1 MRQLQRCFFTLCQRR
16 RKVTIPLSVGPDLTH
31 WGDPRTL
38 ARGVPLG
45 KATSHINVTHLGVQG
60 CFSVGLGR
68 NMRVSQNGRCLNAP
82 CDHAYKR
89 IGAPHCVESG
99 PTLCPIVDKS
109 TRNDSHGQQGDS
121 SIHKSP
127 GGRALGTAAGHSE
140 TAVML
145 GAHALA
151 LHQSSVHPRCP
162 EQRGRH
168 VEGGS
173 PTRRLDSA
181 PRSDQ
186 SDME

>member
-1 MRQLQRCFFTLCQRR
+1 MQSDHSPISGPRFDPLGRYTNSSERGAVGQSN
-16 RKVTIPLSVGPDLTH
+16 VTISVFTDASLAGWGGTCEFQVVGGVWPPPLTM
-31 WGDPRTL
+31 
-38 ARGVPLG
+38 
-45 KATSHINVTHLGVQG
+45 HI
-60 CFSVGLGR
+60 
-68 NMRVSQNGRCLNAP
+68 
-82 CDHAYKR
+82 KR

-99 PTLCPIVDKS
+99 PTLCHNVYES

-162 EQRGRH
+162 EQRGC
-168 VEGGS
+168 
-173 PTRRLDSA
+173 TLL
-181 PRSDQ
+181 
-186 SDME
+186 